1 MAEMQFRQL
10 GFTCSAC
17 GPFKERKEIRQR
29 KDTKILDIS
38 SQRNKDLT
46 RRTASDKTS
55 RDKEFNIA
63 KNSKYDWYPRALASM
78 VYKFLVKR
86 FQAKQ
91 LQIKNNSNKELAEEL
106 HKPIIKEFKKRK
118 VTSPFIDNIRG
129 ADPADM
135 QLITKCNKEIRFLLF
150 VIYIYSKY
158 AWAIPLKDKKWYYNY
173 YTFQKIL

>member
-46 RRTASDKTS
+46 RRATSDKTS
-55 RDKEFNIA
+55 LDKEFNIA

-91 LQIKNNSNKELAEEL
+91 LQIKNNSNKELAEKL
-106 HKPIIKEFKKRK
+106 HKPIIKECKKRK
-118 VTSPFIDNIRG
+118 VT
-129 ADPADM
+129 
-135 QLITKCNKEIRFLLF
+135 
-150 VIYIYSKY
+150 
-158 AWAIPLKDKKWYYNY
+158 
-173 YTFQKIL
+173 

>member
-1 MAEMQFRQL
+1 
-10 GFTCSAC
+10 
-17 GPFKERKEIRQR
+17 
-29 KDTKILDIS
+29 
-38 SQRNKDLT
+38 
-46 RRTASDKTS
+46 
-55 RDKEFNIA
+55 
-63 KNSKYDWYPRALASM
+63 M

-118 VTSPFIDNIRG
+118 VTSPFKDNIRG

-158 AWAIPLKDKKWYYNY
+158 ALAIPLKDKKRYYNY